1 MNVLFSTE
9 GTSCHLNKPADRES
23 KIQKK
28 PICRSD
34 TASRI
39 LDRSFTVQE
48 RKIWYFK
55 SLRGD

>member
-39 LDRSFTVQE
+39 LDRSF
-48 RKIWYFK
+48 
-55 SLRGD
+55 